1 MFGSALRSAS
11 RRFGAAASPH
21 VSHRL
26 AEPVTPFSRG
36 VVADYDPL
44 ASRGRPHHHHPS
56 SFASSRDASLPRSSF
71 HRGYAAKRASPRGGH
86 RRPSRPPPA
95 AKSASALRPVSAS
108 WTEVRDPRG
117 GPSYWW
123 NRDTN
128 QTTGVGEPRPT
139 TYRLPP
145 RDAATGTGGGAL
157 TRPYDERGEPTLGLK
172 MGQMVVFGFGGALGV
187 MFVSGVVAMISR
199 GAGAEGRTRADA
211 EEEKA
216 AGNRY
221 ANRCANRNGLA
232 SCE

>member
-1 MFGSALRSAS
+1 
-11 RRFGAAASPH
+11 
-21 VSHRL
+21 
-26 AEPVTPFSRG
+26 
-36 VVADYDPL
+36 
-44 ASRGRPHHHHPS
+44 
-56 SFASSRDASLPRSSF
+56 
-71 HRGYAAKRASPRGGH
+71 
-86 RRPSRPPPA
+86 
-95 AKSASALRPVSAS
+95 
-108 WTEVRDPRG
+108 VRDPRG

-199 GAGAEGRTRADA
+199 GAGAEGRKRADA

-221 ANRCANRNGLA
+221 ANRYANRNGLA
-232 SCE
+232 SSCEQS